1 MIRLLA
7 LLLAFAAAAPAA
19 NTPPPEYV
27 QAVEFPYY
35 LYPRALWERELA
47 WLKNIG
53 IRTVAFSIPRNWHQV
68 DGGFDFTGRTSPRR
82 DLQGLIKTF
91 RRLGLH
97 AWIRPM
103 SAAAHWPGAGAPLG
117 PTSLAPDAWSNALEQ
132 VLGSQTMT
140 HGGPIAW
147 VEGHVVS
154 IDAPAPPTPV
164 KILPATDPAAF
175 LHSREAIVTARGAL
189 LWTDVEDALYPAG
202 WEPAPGSLLRSGVV
216 GLSGDERAGA
226 VGLRREGLLL
236 RNWAQILPSL
246 HSVAMPK
253 PAAGKLPDGVTAV
266 ELTSPAISAVI
277 VTNQSAQPFHDELRV
292 FEPLSRHTLVIP
304 GVNVPAGESLWLPLS
319 VSMGQNGLCR
329 ECSHFSNAEQIVYA
343 TAELL
348 SLEFENGILAMEFAA
363 PEAGEVILQLERQP
377 VGPFLA
383 GGKPA
388 KFEWDDK
395 ALRAR
400 LTIPAGAG
408 ADHRV
413 RIGIAMEEPETS
425 AFFNEARRLVIGQKN
440 SLSTAYSSAE
450 VATRSRLRLPEG
462 YTASPTPKS
471 PNEINY
477 DVAVPADGVH
487 GDFANL
493 GIEADGVLLGRA
505 RLQLFRPLSLRLME
519 AIQIHIGQHAE
530 LTPDPPVVV
539 IEPKT
544 GTNLEVSLR
553 NNWPGIQTF
562 RLEASG
568 EGLDF
573 FPPKTEISIGAMDE
587 RRYSLRVFAH
597 DGLSGLRDWHLKVAG
612 GASLDLPMRVLL
624 LPRGRTVVWSADLDG
639 DGSPEWVLESQKA
652 RAIFSTQDGG
662 RWMEFNWKDSNMNYL
677 PEQGAYASAGAVE
690 IHPSGDGIEI
700 VGKDWRRKFNLKD
713 ATLVV
718 EQSPALPPDGLTPLS
733 LGNVELKIERLRDV
747 TTFTLR

>member
-82 DLQGLIKTF
+82 DLQGLIKIF

-103 SAAAHWPGAGAPLG
+103 SAAANWPRAGAPFG
-117 PTSLAPDAWSNALEQ
+117 PNSLAPDAWANALEQ
-132 VLGSQTMT
+132 VLGSQTMS

-154 IDAPAPPTPV
+154 IDAPAPPTPI

-246 HSVAMPK
+246 HAVAMPK
-253 PAAGKLPDGVTAV
+253 PAGKLPDGVSAV
-266 ELTSPAISAVI
+266 ELSSTAISAVI

-304 GVNVPAGESLWLPLS
+304 GVSVPAGESLWLPLS

-388 KFEWDDK
+388 KFEWDEK

-400 LTIPAGAG
+400 LPIPVGAG

-440 SLSTAYSSAE
+440 SLATAYSSPE

-462 YTASPTPKS
+462 YTAAPTPKS

-505 RLQLFRPLSLRLME
+505 HLQLFRPLSLRMME

-530 LTPDPPVVV
+530 LAPDPPIVV
-539 IEPKT
+539 IEPKA

-587 RRYSLRVFAH
+587 RRYSLRVFAQ
-597 DGLSGLRDWHLKVAG
+597 DGLAGLRDWHLKVAG
-612 GASLDLPMRVLL
+612 GASLDLPMRVVL

-662 RWMEFNWKDSNMNYL
+662 RWMEFTWKDSNMNYL

-700 VGKDWRRKFNLKD
+700 VGKDWRRKVSLTD

-718 EQSPALPPDGLTPLS
+718 EQSPALSPDGLSPLS
-733 LGNVELKIERLRDV
+733 LGNVELKIERRQDATV
-747 TTFTLR
+747 FTLR